1 MTPAAKAFVEAGLA
15 KYLATHPELGNQVRL
30 PADQLQKLTPWN
42 SSVPSSFEH
51 SHAKPKR
58 NPLPG
63 RNANRAARTDANSS
77 SERWS

>member
-51 SHAKPKR
+51 SHA
-58 NPLPG
+58 
-63 RNANRAARTDANSS
+63 
-77 SERWS
+77 

>member
-30 PADQLQKLTPWN
+30 LADQLQKLTPWN

-51 SHAKPKR
+51 SHA
-58 NPLPG
+58 
-63 RNANRAARTDANSS
+63 
-77 SERWS
+77 